1 MANEPKAPPQGMIQ
15 VVTGDEM
22 SRGRYSNNMLISHTP
37 EEFIIDWL
45 LNSPA
50 GTHLVARVVVTPGHL
65 KRIIGALEDNLKR
78 YEANFG
84 DVRLIEP
91 KDQVFH

>member
-1 MANEPKAPPQGMIQ
+1 MTTEPKGPTQALIQ

-22 SRGRYSNNMLISHTP
+22 SRGRYSNSMMVSHTP

-50 GTHLVARVVVTPGHL
+50 GTHLVARVVVSPGHL
-65 KRIIGALEDNLKR
+65 KRIIGALADNLRR

-84 DVRLIEP
+84 DVKIVEP
-91 KDQVFH
+91 KDQMFH

>member
-1 MANEPKAPPQGMIQ
+1 MTTEPKGPTQALIQ

-22 SRGRYSNNMLISHTP
+22 SRGRYSNNMVVSHTP

-50 GTHLVARVVVTPGHL
+50 GTHLVARVVVSPGHL
-65 KRIIGALEDNLKR
+65 KRIIGALADNLRR

-84 DVRLIEP
+84 DVKIVEP
-91 KDQVFH
+91 KDQMFH